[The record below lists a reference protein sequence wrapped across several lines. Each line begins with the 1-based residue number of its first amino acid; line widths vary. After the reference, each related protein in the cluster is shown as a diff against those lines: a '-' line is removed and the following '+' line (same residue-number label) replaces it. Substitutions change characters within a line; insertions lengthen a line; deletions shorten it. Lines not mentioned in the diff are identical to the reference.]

1 MEQVG
6 VKAAMSNNIKKL
18 AEKHPLVFAHMSES
32 SQSDLPDGWVNLVD
46 ELCCKLTT
54 LLVESYAKYP
64 LNEEDNMIGI
74 TIDQIKEKFGGLRFY
89 CSFLTEDADLWGKAT
104 DIINEYENRSYSVC
118 QVTGKPGTQ
127 CSVGRQVITLCEDE
141 RIRMKG
147 ITMKEAPFRF

>member
-18 AEKHPLVFAHMSES
+18 AEKHPLVFANMSES
-32 SQSDLPDGWVNLVD
+32 SHSDLPDGWMTLVD
-46 ELCCKLTT
+46 ELCSKLTP
-54 LLVESYAKYP
+54 LLVESYANYP
-64 LNEEDNMIGI
+64 LNKEDYMIGI
-74 TIDQIKEKFGGLRFY
+74 TLDQIKEKFGGLRFY
-89 CSFLTEDADLWGKAT
+89 CSFLTEDSDLWGKAT

-127 CSVGRQVITLCEDE
+127 CSVGRQVITLCEEE
-141 RIRMKG
+141 RIRMNG